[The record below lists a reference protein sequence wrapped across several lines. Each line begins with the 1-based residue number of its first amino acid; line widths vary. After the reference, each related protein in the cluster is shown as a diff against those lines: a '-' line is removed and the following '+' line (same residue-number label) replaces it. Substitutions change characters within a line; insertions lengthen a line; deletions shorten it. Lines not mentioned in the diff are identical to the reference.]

1 MIKVERPLQISK
13 IRNIPFIKDI
23 VVAEVIIGV
32 FILIFILIIIYYKA
46 TGTLI

>member
-1 MIKVERPLQISK
+1 MPFSLFGILYTFA
-13 IRNIPFIKDI
+13 NIPFIKDI
-23 VVAEVIIGV
+23 VVAEVVIGV